1 MHVCRLQLLF
11 FYPKKLRNDPKD
23 GDLRHEMLSFVLGGI
38 DVDQGLAVVK
48 LIELLVRIHPDLL
61 EDLHV
66 VVILDHLVMRAA

>member
-1 MHVCRLQLLF
+1 
-11 FYPKKLRNDPKD
+11 
-23 GDLRHEMLSFVLGGI
+23 MLSFVLGSI

-48 LIELLVRIHPDLL
+48 LIELLVLIHPDLL